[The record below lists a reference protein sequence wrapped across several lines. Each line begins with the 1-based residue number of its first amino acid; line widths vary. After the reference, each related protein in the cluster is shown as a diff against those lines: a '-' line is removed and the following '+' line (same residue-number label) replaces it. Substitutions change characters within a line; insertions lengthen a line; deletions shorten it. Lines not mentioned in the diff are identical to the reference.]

1 MIDRVISE
9 LDFALKLMS
18 VPPKGKRGNP
28 AEQYKSVDTELSI
41 EDAKEI
47 SRLMRVNHTGEVCA
61 QALYR
66 GQLFF
71 NNDTYIEKKLKQ
83 ASLEEIDHLNWCD
96 QRIKEL
102 KGQTSQLN
110 PLFYFGSFTLGA
122 IASKI
127 DTRFNLGFL
136 EETEKQVSAHLGN
149 HLEKIP
155 QKDKKTHAILKQMKY
170 DEQCHQK
177 TANSLGAKNLP
188 FFFKKIMGFSSK
200 IMTKTTYWI

>member
-1 MIDRVISE
+1 MIDKVISE
-9 LDFALKLMS
+9 LDFAIKLMT

-28 AEQYKSVDTELSI
+28 GEQYQSVDNEQSAR
-41 EDAKEI
+41 DAKEI
-47 SRLMRVNHTGEVCA
+47 SRLMRINHTGEICA

-71 NNDTYIEKKLKQ
+71 NSDSYIETKLKQ

-110 PLFYFGSFTLGA
+110 PLFYFGSFALGA
-122 IASKI
+122 IASRI

-136 EETEKQVSAHLGN
+136 EETEKQVSAHLDN

-177 TANSLGAKNLP
+177 TANALGAKKLSS
-188 FFFKKIMGFSSK
+188 FFKKIMGLSSK